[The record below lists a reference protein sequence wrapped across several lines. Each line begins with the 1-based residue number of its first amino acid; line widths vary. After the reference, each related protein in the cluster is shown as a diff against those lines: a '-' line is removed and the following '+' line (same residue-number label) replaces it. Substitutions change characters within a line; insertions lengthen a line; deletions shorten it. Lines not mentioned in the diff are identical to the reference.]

1 MDYTNI
7 IQNVGFPIACVIALG
22 YYVYSNN
29 KQIREETAKR
39 EERLQEENQKRED
52 RLYQIIDTQST
63 QLAEV
68 KTSIDN
74 LNSTLQKKGVIT
86 CDN

>member
-1 MDYTNI
+1 MDITNI
-7 IQNVGFPIACVIALG
+7 IQNTGFPIACVIMLA
-22 YYVYSNN
+22 YYTYTTNKANRVENN
-29 KQIREETAKR
+29 KR
-39 EERLQEENQKRED
+39 EE

-74 LNSTLQKKGVIT
+74 LNSTLQKKGVI
-86 CDN
+86 